1 MSFAFLGKCQKL
13 FYAASFSEKGAAKGG
28 KGGKGG
34 KEALLEEGDSPPPP
48 LQLKVSF
55 EMEAWK
61 SAKDCPVK
69 ADGL

>member
-1 MSFAFLGKCQKL
+1 MPQVIFCCF
-13 FYAASFSEKGAAKGG
+13 FSDKGAAKGG